1 MLYVEHSTWFT
12 QLLYVELAINAIID
26 VSIYQ
31 MCFMLLHRSE
41 ARMPID
47 FAFGTYGDI
56 SLQKL
61 AYKVTKLVK
70 QACEMMSKVQ
80 NA

>member
-1 MLYVEHSTWFT
+1 
-12 QLLYVELAINAIID
+12 
-26 VSIYQ
+26 